1 MFFHDK
7 DVSAIR
13 LDTALEERRRA
24 LSTRALERRALRG
37 SGAVV
42 SERDLD
48 VAETY
53 LEQVLATGAELRI
66 TSRWLN
72 AASVDADLDQI
83 EAIEALP
90 FVTHTRVVAAA
101 RRGADRQ
108 LPAGWQDPVEAEAH
122 SAWDVGVAQ
131 EQLDFLGV
139 LDAHECWVTGAGVV
153 IGVQDTGFTLNHEA
167 LTHVDVLDEYDFV
180 NDDAITEDEGG
191 DMDGHH
197 NHGTSVLSLL
207 VGHEEDDFRGVVPDA
222 TVLLTKT
229 EDLTQEEDYFVAGL
243 EWIEARGADVFSTSL
258 GYISFDDGSGYTP
271 AQTNGQTAPTSIAV
285 AQATS
290 IGLVTVVASGNT
302 GPDPM
307 SLAPPGDAIGAI
319 AVGSVSFDGLVSDFS
334 ARGPTADDRIKP
346 DLVGPG
352 EMVWAAS
359 ALDTD
364 AYGPDN
370 GTSYSA
376 PLVAGIA
383 VMGLQA
389 HPTMN
394 PVALRS
400 LMTSTASNAGAEN
413 NDIGSGIP
421 AAGEVV
427 GEYCPCSDGDGDGH
441 ADLSCG
447 GDDCNDEVGSVHP
460 GAEETCDGY
469 DSDCD
474 GTVPPD
480 ELDVDADNH
489 YACGDDCD
497 DTDPNVYLTADEIPY
512 DGIDQDCSGS
522 DQTDVD
528 GDGYDGG
535 PNGDDCDDTHETA
548 HPGGNEKD
556 NCGDTLDNDC
566 DGDIDGADD
575 ECPGSG
581 DWSPGGND
589 GNWGCYCDLDDGDD
603 PDGALVIAFLA
614 ALLVVSRRR

>member
-1 MFFHDK
+1 MTIPEF
-7 DVSAIR
+7 
-13 LDTALEERRRA
+13 
-24 LSTRALERRALRG
+24 STRFPTTISMAAL
-37 SGAVV
+37 AVV
-42 SERDLD
+42 L
-48 VAETY
+48 
-53 LEQVLATGAELRI
+53 
-66 TSRWLN
+66 
-72 AASVDADLDQI
+72 
-83 EAIEALP
+83 
-90 FVTHTRVVAAA
+90 
-101 RRGADRQ
+101 
-108 LPAGWQDPVEAEAH
+108 
-122 SAWDVGVAQ
+122 
-131 EQLDFLGV
+131 
-139 LDAHECWVTGAGVV
+139 
-153 IGVQDTGFTLNHEA
+153 
-167 LTHVDVLDEYDFV
+167 
-180 NDDAITEDEGG
+180 
-191 DMDGHH
+191 
-197 NHGTSVLSLL
+197 
-207 VGHEEDDFRGVVPDA
+207 
-222 TVLLTKT
+222 
-229 EDLTQEEDYFVAGL
+229 
-243 EWIEARGADVFSTSL
+243 L
-258 GYISFDDGSGYTP
+258 GYISLERLGTDLLPDLHTPVISVDLRAPGKSPWEMEERYTRRLERDV
-271 AQTNGQTAPTSIAV
+271 QTISKV
-285 AQATS
+285 KRVYS
-290 IGLVTVVASGNT
+290 VTRASQSVVVAEF
-302 GPDPM
+302 
-307 SLAPPGDAIGAI
+307 AWDA
-319 AVGSVSFDGLVSDFS
+319 DMDF
-334 ARGPTADDRIKP
+334 
-346 DLVGPG
+346 
-352 EMVWAAS
+352 
-359 ALDTD
+359 ALLD
-364 AYGPDN
+364 
-370 GTSYSA
+370 
-376 PLVAGIA
+376 V
-383 VMGLQA
+383 QKK
-389 HPTMN
+389 
-394 PVALRS
+394 
-400 LMTSTASNAGAEN
+400 TASNAGAEN